1 MTNLDYCAQITIEIS
16 LATDAQ
22 VKIDGIFV
30 TQDQLCRLDQ
40 ENFMN
45 DDVSI
50 LTSKSQFPQC
60 H

>member
-40 ENFMN
+40 ENFLN

-50 LTSKSQFPQC
+50 LTSKSQFPQ
-60 H
+60 